1 MPDTC
6 FAKVFSQ
13 SVYFHSL
20 NSIFCRAE
28 VILIK
33 LQFINFSFMGLAFSV
48 VSVKSSPNPR
58 TVRFSPY
65 SLGILLFCISHLDL

>member
-1 MPDTC
+1 MC
-6 FAKVFSQ
+6 FANVFSQ

-20 NSIFCRAE
+20 NNIFCRAE

-33 LQFINFSFMGLAFSV
+33 LQFIKFSFIGLAFSI

-65 SLGILLFCISHLDL
+65 SLGILLFCISHLDLF